1 MKDLAG
7 VDDSDEMFSELDDD
21 SEQHLRETAARAVK
35 TRRGTI
41 REFPDRYVDLASYVQ
56 AQGSSVPG
64 GAVAMGI
71 QQDLEEDPRVQR
83 AEVTIGAA
91 PVRGR
96 VPFAITITTVR
107 GAIVTYTGES

>member
-7 VDDSDEMFSELDDD
+7 VDDSDEFFSEIDEDT
-21 SEQHLRETAARAVK
+21 EQHLRETAARAVK

-56 AQGSSVPG
+56 AQSASVPG

-71 QQDLEEDPRVQR
+71 QTDLEEDPRVQR

-91 PVRGR
+91 PVGGR
-96 VPFAITITTVR
+96 VPFAIKITTVR
-107 GAIVTYTGES
+107 SAIVSVDGES